1 MFFVFT
7 KQILIDFSTLDNVV
21 ISLSALNESAKFYSS
36 YGHVSGLNEIV
47 WAIKALTLTDL
58 TTLAGDD
65 TESNVRRLCQ
75 RALHPFQEHELN
87 NLSASAREKLHTAAV
102 CVYPS
107 RVKDAKRSLSAMKG
121 GDRVQIAAVATGFPT
136 GQYPLSSRLAE
147 IRYAVEE
154 GATEIDVVI
163 NRTLVL
169 TGKWKE
175 LYNEIVEMRKACGDS
190 VHLKVILAI
199 GECCSMENVYK
210 ASMVAM
216 HAGADFIKTSTGKEA
231 VNATL
236 SSGLVMVRAIE
247 DFYKLTQ
254 RKIGFKPAGGVRT
267 VQDAIAWISLIKLT
281 LGDEWLQPHLFRFGA
296 SSLLDDIEKVVRN
309 GFKELE

>member
-1 MFFVFT
+1 M
-7 KQILIDFSTLDNVV
+7 D
-21 ISLSALNESAKFYSS
+21 FYSN

-58 TTLAGDD
+58 TTLGGDD
-65 TESNVRRLCQ
+65 TQSNVRRLCQ
-75 RALHPFQEHELN
+75 RALHPFRVDELMNLSELN
-87 NLSASAREKLHTAAV
+87 REKLHTAAV

-107 RVKDAKRSLSAMKG
+107 RVKDAKKALMAMKG
-121 GDRVQIAAVATGFPT
+121 GERVQIAAVATGFPT
-136 GQYPLSSRLAE
+136 GQYSISSRLSE
-147 IRYAVEE
+147 IYYAIDE

-163 NRTLVL
+163 NRTFVL

-175 LYNEIVEMRKACGDS
+175 LYDEIIEMRKACGNL

-199 GECCSMENVYK
+199 GECGSMENVYK

-216 HAGADFIKTSTGKEA
+216 QAGADFIKTSTGKETM
-231 VNATL
+231 NATL
-236 SSGLVMVRAIE
+236 ASGLVMIRAIE
-247 DFYKLTQ
+247 DFYKLTH

-267 VQDAIAWISLIKLT
+267 VKDAVAWISLIKMT

-296 SSLLDDIEKVVRN
+296 SGLLDDIENVVRN
-309 GFKELE
+309 GFKELK